1 MKENLRILIVEDRV
15 EYRLLLSQMVK
26 ELGPN
31 VKVEE
36 VEDGASAVE
45 LIKVKKFDCVLLDY
59 LLGDSTGSAIL
70 KKIRERQPQIPII
83 VITAYDNASIVK
95 SVDKAGASGFISK
108 GDLSTAKLN
117 EIIEEVLGNKRP
129 ERRKAKSGQRRVLSF
144 AGLEGMKV
152 LVVDDSPTN
161 ITIIRNILSDIDLDI
176 SVSPSGEVA
185 LDIAPKI
192 LPDLIIMDIM
202 MPGIDGFEACRQL
215 KANETTQDIP
225 VIFISAKSETR
236 DFIKGFSIGAVD
248 YITKPFREEEVLARV
263 HTHLRLRKFSQVKD
277 LSIEGLNF
285 EITTKNK
292 ELEKTNQELLQ
303 AYEKLEERV
312 EEATHTAVKAKEEAE
327 RANRAKSEFLASMS
341 HELRTPMNSILG
353 FAQLLLMD
361 PKSMTPLQLDNIDR
375 ILSSGKH
382 LLELIDEVLDLA
394 RVESGKVSIS
404 PEPLSIGELLD
415 EMMLLANPLAIDRE
429 IDMSYIR
436 NELSDRFIMADRTR
450 LKQVIL
456 NLISNAIKY
465 NKKNGAVKITLK
477 EVPENRL
484 RISVEDTGLG
494 IPEDKHAG
502 LFEAFNRLGADRSE
516 IEGTGIGL
524 NITKK
529 LIQLMDGTI
538 GFNSSLGKGS
548 CFYIE
553 LRFCESH
560 QEKDEELLE
569 PQQVSPTTTSEPK
582 HFDILYIEDN
592 PANLELV
599 RQVFMAR
606 ESIAMFSAPDAKLGI
621 EIARAHL
628 PDLIIMDINLPG
640 MSGIEAFKI
649 IRNDPKTSGIP
660 VIAVSANAMEKD
672 IDKAM
677 AAGFVDYIPKPIN
690 VPQFLEKIDKIIYE
704 SRRSPTKR

>member
-1 MKENLRILIVEDRV
+1 MKENLRILIIEDRV

-70 KKIRERQPQIPII
+70 KKIRESQPQIPII

-95 SVDKAGASGFISK
+95 SMDKAGASGFISK

-375 ILSSGKH
+375 ILSSRKH

-494 IPEDKHAG
+494 ITEDKHAG

-569 PQQVSPTTTSEPK
+569 PQQVSPTTTSEAK
-582 HFDILYIEDN
+582 LFDILYIEDN

-599 RQVFMAR
+599 R
-606 ESIAMFSAPDAKLGI
+606 
-621 EIARAHL
+621 
-628 PDLIIMDINLPG
+628 
-640 MSGIEAFKI
+640 
-649 IRNDPKTSGIP
+649 
-660 VIAVSANAMEKD
+660 
-672 IDKAM
+672 
-677 AAGFVDYIPKPIN
+677 
-690 VPQFLEKIDKIIYE
+690 
-704 SRRSPTKR
+704 